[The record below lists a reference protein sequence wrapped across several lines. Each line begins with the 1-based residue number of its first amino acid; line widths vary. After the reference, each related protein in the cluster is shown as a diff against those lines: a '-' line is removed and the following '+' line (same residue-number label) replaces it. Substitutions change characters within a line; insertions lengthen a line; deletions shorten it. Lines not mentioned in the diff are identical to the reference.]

1 VAPADED
8 DEVKDY
14 KPRSKGE
21 EKFKNMHKVEVSP
34 HPVAHKHQHTTEE
47 DDVDEAMWPG
57 TKEYK
62 AKFDPKFN
70 KYDPEGE
77 TRKKLALKPYGDRED
92 PEDSPVSVQAK
103 GRGRPRKNADKNEEV
118 EQVDE
123 LDKKTMAS
131 YIKKRT
137 KQLPN
142 IAVNYQMAPS
152 EYAGMA
158 KKYMDKSMKGI
169 NRAATKLAKEEVEEI
184 DELSKKTLDN
194 YAVKAVDDV
203 VKRAGYKKQYDD
215 SPMRV
220 HNDPV
225 AVRKIQKTDPK
236 RLASVARAH
245 QKMDAKEE
253 VEIEEEVLSDL
264 KRIVEKKQVMNVK
277 FANGKTEQV
286 DMNTAKAILELHG
299 KVNEESRSK
308 IERMVNSSPTN
319 FMKVVDLAMGGK

>member
-1 VAPADED
+1 MTIKRFKSFLEQNIAADYVAPADED

-118 EQVDE
+118 EQV
-123 LDKKTMAS
+123 
-131 YIKKRT
+131 
-137 KQLPN
+137 
-142 IAVNYQMAPS
+142 
-152 EYAGMA
+152 
-158 KKYMDKSMKGI
+158 
-169 NRAATKLAKEEVEEI
+169 

-308 IERMVNSSPTN
+308 IERMVHSSPTN
-319 FMKVVDLAMGGK
+319 FMKVIDLAMGGK

>member
-1 VAPADED
+1 MTIKRFKSFLEQNIAADFVAPADED
-8 DEVKDY
+8 EEVKDY

-47 DDVDEAMWPG
+47 VDVDEAMWPG

-70 KYDPEGE
+70 KYDPNDE
-77 TRKKLALKPYGDRED
+77 TRKKLTLKPYGNRED

-118 EQVDE
+118 EQV
-123 LDKKTMAS
+123 
-131 YIKKRT
+131 
-137 KQLPN
+137 
-142 IAVNYQMAPS
+142 
-152 EYAGMA
+152 
-158 KKYMDKSMKGI
+158 
-169 NRAATKLAKEEVEEI
+169 

-264 KRIVEKKQVMNVK
+264 KKIVEKKQVMNVK

-299 KVNEESRSK
+299 KVNGESRSK

-319 FMKVVDLAMGGK
+319 FMKVVDLAMGGN

>member
-1 VAPADED
+1 MTIKRFKSFLEQNIAADFVAPADED
-8 DEVKDY
+8 DEVKEY

-47 DDVDEAMWPG
+47 VEVDEALWPG

-118 EQVDE
+118 DTGQADARKTTSSSKEAQQKVF
-123 LDKKTMAS
+123 DKHKERM
-131 YIKKRT
+131 
-137 KQLPN
+137 KQ
-142 IAVNYQMAPS
+142 
-152 EYAGMA
+152 
-158 KKYMDKSMKGI
+158 
-169 NRAATKLAKEEVEEI
+169 LAKEEVEQV

-264 KRIVEKKQVMNVK
+264 KKIVEKKQVMNVK

-299 KVNEESRSK
+299 KVNGESRSK

-319 FMKVVDLAMGGK
+319 FMKVVDLAMGGN